1 MKFKIKKNVL
11 QEKLN
16 DVSKAISSKNIIPI
30 LTGIKFELTKDKLI
44 LTASDNDITIETY
57 IEVDKENLIVDKVGS
72 IVIKGRYILD
82 IVRKMNSEYIDI
94 EVIDGNKI
102 LIYNS
107 NSEFNLNGINVK
119 EYPVINLDLT
129 TDPIVISK
137 ENFKMLINKTSYAAS
152 NDESRIM
159 LTGIDFKINDNI
171 LECAATDSYRLAY
184 IKLELDNKY
193 KNIEVVIPNKN
204 LLELMKLVTDSEG
217 NVEIHIFSN
226 KVIFKFDE
234 IIFQSRIISGTAG
247 EYPSI
252 SKLISEDSNFV
263 VTINKYDF
271 YGMIDR
277 ASILNN
283 DRDNNIVTLEI
294 NKKDMKI
301 TSMSLEIGKV
311 EETYV
316 IDCSEK
322 IKISFNSK
330 FMLDSLKTIDTENV
344 KLFFIDEIRPIILKE
359 ENNDNLL
366 QLISPT
372 RTY

>member
-57 IEVDKENLIVDKVGS
+57 IEVDKENLTVDKVGS

-129 TDPIVISK
+129 TDPIIISK

>member
-57 IEVDKENLIVDKVGS
+57 VEVDKENLIVDKVGS
-72 IVIKGRYILD
+72 IIIKGRYILD
-82 IVRKMNSEYIDI
+82 IVRKMNSEFIDI

-129 TDPIVISK
+129 TDPIIISK

-159 LTGIDFKINDNI
+159 LTGIDFKINDNL

-184 IKLELDNKY
+184 IKLLLDNKY
-193 KNIEVVIPNKN
+193 KNVEVVIPNKN
-204 LLELMKLVTDSEG
+204 LLELMKLINDSEG
-217 NVEIHIFSN
+217 NIEIHIFSN

-316 IDCSEK
+316 IDCNEK

>member
-72 IVIKGRYILD
+72 IIIKGKYILD

-102 LIYNS
+102 LIYNA

-129 TDPIVISK
+129 SDPIVINK

-159 LTGIDFKINDNI
+159 LTGIDFKINDNV

-184 IKLELDNKY
+184 IKLQLDDKY
-193 KNIEVVIPNKN
+193 KNLEVVIPNRN
-204 LLELMKLVTDSEG
+204 LLELMKLINNDEG
-217 NVEIHIFSN
+217 NVEIHVFSN

-252 SKLISEDSNFV
+252 SKLISEDSKFV
-263 VTINKYDF
+263 VTINKFDF
-271 YGMIDR
+271 FGMIDR

-316 IDCSEK
+316 IDCNEK

>member
-57 IEVDKENLIVDKVGS
+57 VEVDKENLIVDKVGS
-72 IVIKGRYILD
+72 IIIKGRYILD
-82 IVRKMNSEYIDI
+82 IVRKMNSEFIDI

-102 LIYNS
+102 LIYNA

-129 TDPIVISK
+129 TDPIIISK

-159 LTGIDFKINDNI
+159 LTGIDFKINDNL

-184 IKLELDNKY
+184 IKLLLDNKY
-193 KNIEVVIPNKN
+193 KNVEVVIPNKN
-204 LLELMKLVTDSEG
+204 LLELMKLINDSEG
-217 NVEIHIFSN
+217 NIEIHIFSN

-316 IDCSEK
+316 IDCNEK

>member
-107 NSEFNLNGINVK
+107 NSEFNLNGINIK

>member
-57 IEVDKENLIVDKVGS
+57 IEVDKENLTVDKVGS

-129 TDPIVISK
+129 TDPIIISK

-294 NKKDMKI
+294 NKKNMKI

>member
-30 LTGIKFELTKDKLI
+30 LTGIKFELTKERLI

-57 IEVDKENLIVDKVGS
+57 IEVDKENLTVDKVGS

-252 SKLISEDSNFV
+252 SKLISENSNFV